1 MHIANIEGSLQVV
14 DIVAGGP
21 AAVTRQIF
29 KGDLVVSAVHLQ
41 RDSPRIVSKVSSV
54 VIFAR

>member
-1 MHIANIEGSLQVV
+1 MHVANIEGSLQVV

-29 KGDLVVSAVHLQ
+29 KGDLVVSDSHLQ
-41 RDSPRIVSKVSSV
+41 CDSLLIFSKVSSV
-54 VIFAR
+54 VIFAW